1 MPMTTTGDLNMEVS
15 LYGEEEGQPLLLIH
29 GWPDDA
35 STWDQVAPALAA
47 EGFRV
52 IVPTL
57 RGFGATR
64 FLDDDALRT
73 GNSAM
78 LAIDMIAL
86 LDALGIDRFMVAG
99 HDWGSNTVEALAVG
113 WPDRVER
120 LAMLSTPPRLGGMPT
135 PPFEQTE
142 RQWYH
147 WFHGDRARGGS
158 GTCRPARVHPFALG
172 QLVATGMVR
181 RGDV

>member
-1 MPMTTTGDLNMEVS
+1 MPMITAGDLNMEVS
-15 LYGEEEGQPLLLIH
+15 LSGANEGQPLLLIH

-35 STWDQVAPALAA
+35 STWDQVAPMLAV

-78 LAIDMIAL
+78 LATDIIAL
-86 LDALGIDRFMVAG
+86 MDALGIDHFSG
-99 HDWGSNTVEALAVG
+99 H
-113 WPDRVER
+113 
-120 LAMLSTPPRLGGMPT
+120 
-135 PPFEQTE
+135 
-142 RQWYH
+142 
-147 WFHGDRARGGS
+147 
-158 GTCRPARVHPFALG
+158 
-172 QLVATGMVR
+172 
-181 RGDV
+181 